1 MNATMPLPLSDPDA
15 SVWVKGV
22 SAMDILTFV
31 AIIVATVIANV
42 ISEFVIDWLK
52 QFFKDND

>member
-1 MNATMPLPLSDPDA
+1 MSGPDA